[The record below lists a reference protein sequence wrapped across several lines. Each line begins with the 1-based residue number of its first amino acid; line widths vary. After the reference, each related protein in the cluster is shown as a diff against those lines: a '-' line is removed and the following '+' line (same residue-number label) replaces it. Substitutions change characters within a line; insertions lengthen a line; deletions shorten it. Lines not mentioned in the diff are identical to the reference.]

1 MLALM
6 EVNKQMKRNAE
17 FLLFQGSKAFHEV
30 SAVVSAGYL
39 KKQKKRK
46 KGSLNMLLVG
56 LGENTC
62 KPRSEPSLTLLFSIQ
77 KADQT
82 EAWKLSLYEEVFSKP
97 ANSQYF
103 SNDSSLN
110 KANAILLS

>member
-6 EVNKQMKRNAE
+6 EVNKQMKRNTE

-82 EAWKLSLYEEVFSKP
+82 EAWKLSLYEEAFSKP

>member
-1 MLALM
+1 MFAEEQAALIIIYVSRLPEKQTNSPERERDPVFMLALM
-6 EVNKQMKRNAE
+6 EVNKQMKRNTE

-39 KKQKKRK
+39 KKQKERK

-82 EAWKLSLYEEVFSKP
+82 EA
-97 ANSQYF
+97 
-103 SNDSSLN
+103 
-110 KANAILLS
+110 